1 MKVMRSLGNLVVGSV
16 LLAPMSVFAQ
26 SAPVAVPIV
35 GSPAAQRPP
44 QPSAPP
50 SQPTLP
56 PSSTSAPTSAS
67 TMPGPLP
74 KRGVRT
80 LELSMKNGTV
90 ALNAQNVTLREIFAE
105 WQRQTGCQFVNAE
118 KLPAT
123 PVALQLP
130 AGTPELAALD
140 SIMRGLASSTTGY
153 GYIVAPGARAAGPS
167 ATASSC
173 GAVYI
178 LPSSRPTMMAG
189 FAVPPP
195 VSPVISPASP
205 DDEIPPVV
213 PAGRPVPG
221 QFVPNQQFQAQPQ
234 PYQLIPAPAGP
245 PQNQPQPTGGS
256 TTPPQ
261 SPGFGPVAPTA
272 PGAGGLNA
280 PPPQPQ
286 QQPQQQPPNNGR

>member
-1 MKVMRSLGNLVVGSV
+1 MKYPFSIGGVLCVSALLGAVPA
-16 LLAPMSVFAQ
+16 LAQ
-26 SAPVAVPIV
+26 TAPVAVPIV
-35 GSPAAQRPP
+35 GSPAAQRPS
-44 QPSAPP
+44 QPPTPS

-56 PSSTSAPTSAS
+56 PSAAPAPSTSTSSS

-80 LELSMKNGTV
+80 LELSLKDGTV
-90 ALNAQNVTLREIFAE
+90 ALNAQNVTIREIFAE
-105 WQRQTGCQFVNAE
+105 WQRLTGCQFVNAE
-118 KLPAT
+118 KLPTT
-123 PVALQLP
+123 PVALQFP

-153 GYIVAPGARAAGPS
+153 GYIVAPRAAGPS
-167 ATASSC
+167 AGASSC

-189 FAVPPP
+189 FAGPPP
-195 VSPVISPASP
+195 VSPFISPASP

-221 QFVPNQQFQAQPQ
+221 QVIPSQQQFQAQPQ
-234 PYQLIPAPAGP
+234 PYQLIPAPSAQ

-261 SPGFGPVAPTA
+261 SPGFGPVAPSA

-280 PPPQPQ
+280 PPPQQPPQ
-286 QQPQQQPPNNGR
+286 PPPNNGR